1 MCEFLAL
8 LGLLALLALAFV
20 ALPAALDLLLAAV
33 PLVDLPRIPG
43 AAPLVDGPLFPPL
56 LVALEVVVLRLVPL
70 PKPMVPAMVG
80 RPPLLRRGPAP
91 LRPNTALAAT
101 LAPAPITPP
110 VLRLGFLVVGDFLVD
125 S

>member
-1 MCEFLAL
+1 MCEFLVLRVVL
-8 LGLLALLALAFV
+8 LVPLALAFV

-56 LVALEVVVLRLVPL
+56 LVALEVVGLRLGPL
-70 PKPMVPAMVG
+70 PKPKAPAMVG
-80 RPPLLRRGPAP
+80 RPPVLRRGSLRVP
-91 LRPNTALAAT
+91 LLLGPSRNTVLAT
-101 LAPAPITPP
+101 LAPAPTAPP
-110 VLRLGFLVVGDFLVD
+110 VLRLGFLVD